1 MKFLHH
7 ISIRSKFILAL
18 IPTILALLWF
28 SFSGV
33 MERRDAENEMV
44 RMAKLITLARDA
56 GEFVHQL
63 QRERGLSAGYFG
75 SQGKKFGSEL
85 TTQRQDTDRAQQ
97 QFQQTATN
105 LSNSE
110 LGNDVSGEVGKI
122 AQKVQQLGE
131 FRRNIDSM
139 SISVTQA
146 LGYYSESIG
155 YLLNIVGDMTHL
167 VSDGGIVQRLAAY
180 YNLLNV
186 KEQAGLERAV
196 LSNTFSANNFAAGML
211 ERLNQMVGRG
221 DAYTTAYYMF
231 ANADLRRAFEQALSN
246 PSAQNALQMR
256 NKAIASPSGNFG
268 IDASQ
273 WFNQQTAK
281 IDELKKVEQ
290 LVANDLATQVNTLAA
305 EARQSWI
312 SYLAGALISLLMA
325 LGLASM
331 VMRSINEQLQQTLTT
346 IREMGGDLTRRLHV
360 LGTDELSQLNQAY
373 NASLENIADMVVS
386 IKHSSQ
392 TIGRASSEIANG
404 NQDLAQRTEEQS
416 ASLVQ
421 TASSMEEI
429 TVTVKQTADFA
440 GQARQLTTE
449 VDDQAQRVGAITESA
464 SSAMEK
470 IQDASQRVNAVVTA
484 IDAIAFQTNLLA
496 LNAAVEAARAGQHG
510 RGFSVVAAE
519 VRQLSQ
525 RSADEA
531 GKIRA
536 LIADSIAS
544 VSEGTKLVNQSNSG
558 ISDIVSGTRK
568 VRDLVNEIA
577 VAADEQSLG
586 IAQINEALS
595 QLEMVTQQNA
605 TLVSQASV
613 ASQMLDEQAIE
624 MESLVSRFKVDDNP
638 PQQTLQ
644 QTLQRPLPQARL
656 SR

>member
-1 MKFLHH
+1 MKSLHH

-18 IPTILALLWF
+18 IPPILALLWF

-33 MERRDAENEMV
+33 MERRSTENEMI

-56 GEFVHQL
+56 GEFAHQL

-75 SQGKKFGSEL
+75 SQGKNFGPEL
-85 TTQRQDTDRAQQ
+85 ATQRQATDRAQQ
-97 QFQQTATN
+97 VLEQTTAN
-105 LSNSE
+105 LSQDE
-110 LGNDVSGEVGKI
+110 LGAAVSEELGKI
-122 AQKVQQLGE
+122 AQKVQQIGE
-131 FRRNIDSM
+131 HRRNVDSI

-146 LGYYSESIG
+146 LGYYSDSVS

-167 VSDGGIVQRLAAY
+167 VSDGGIAQRLAAY

-196 LSNTFSANNFAAGML
+196 LSNTFSANSYAPGMF
-211 ERLNQMVGRG
+211 ERLNQMVGKG
-221 DAYTTAYYMF
+221 EAYTTAYNMF
-231 ANADLRRAFEQALSN
+231 ANADLRKAFEQALSN

-290 LVANDLATQVNTLAA
+290 LAANDLATQVNTLAA

-360 LGTDELSQLNQAY
+360 PGTDELSQLNQAY

-449 VDDQAQRVGAITESA
+449 VDDQAQRVGTITESA

-544 VSEGTKLVNQSNSG
+544 VSEGTKLVNQSNRG

-613 ASQMLDEQAIE
+613 ASQLLDEQAIE
-624 MESLVSRFKVDDNP
+624 MESLVSRFKVDDSA

-644 QTLQRPLPQARL
+644 QSLPQARL
-656 SR
+656 PR

>member
-1 MKFLHH
+1 MKSLHH

-18 IPTILALLWF
+18 LPPILALLWF

-33 MERRDAENEMV
+33 MERRNTENEMI
-44 RMAKLITLARDA
+44 RMGKLITLARDA
-56 GEFVHQL
+56 GEFAHQL

-75 SQGKKFGSEL
+75 SQGKNFGPEL
-85 TTQRQDTDRAQQ
+85 ATQRQDTDRAQQ
-97 QFQQTATN
+97 MLEQTTAN
-105 LSNSE
+105 LSQDE
-110 LGNDVSGEVGKI
+110 LGAAVSEELGKI
-122 AQKVQQLGE
+122 AQKVQQIGE
-131 FRRNIDSM
+131 HRRNVDSI

-146 LGYYSESIG
+146 LGYYSESVG

-167 VSDGGIVQRLAAY
+167 VSDGGIAQRLAAY

-196 LSNTFSANNFAAGML
+196 LSNTFSANSFAAGMF

-221 DAYTTAYYMF
+221 DAYITAYNMF
-231 ANADLRRAFEQALSN
+231 ANADLRSAFEQALNN
-246 PSAQNALQMR
+246 PAAQNALQMR
-256 NKAIASPSGNFG
+256 NKALASPGGNFG
-268 IDASQ
+268 IDAGQ
-273 WFNQQTAK
+273 WFNQQTVK

-290 LVANDLATQVNTLAA
+290 LATQDLTTQVNALAA
-305 EARQSWI
+305 DARRSWI

-331 VMRSINEQLQQTLTT
+331 IMRSINEQLQQTLTT
-346 IREMGGDLTRRLHV
+346 IREMGGDLTRRLRV
-360 LGTDELSQLNQAY
+360 PGTDELSQLNQAY

-386 IKHSSQ
+386 IKRSSQ
-392 TIGRASSEIANG
+392 TIGQASSEIANG

-449 VDDQAQRVGAITESA
+449 VDDQAHRVGTITESA
-464 SSAMEK
+464 SGAMEK
-470 IQDASQRVNAVVTA
+470 IQDASQRVNAVVSA

-544 VSEGTKLVNQSNSG
+544 VSEGTKLVNQSNRG
-558 ISDIVSGTRK
+558 INDIVVGTRK

-613 ASQMLDEQAIE
+613 ASQLLDEQAIE
-624 MESLVSRFKVDDNP
+624 MESLVSRFKVEDSA
-638 PQQTLQ
+638 PQQTL
-644 QTLQRPLPQARL
+644 RQALL

>member
-1 MKFLHH
+1 MKSLHH

-18 IPTILALLWF
+18 LPPILALLWF

-33 MERRDAENEMV
+33 MERRSTENEMM

-56 GEFVHQL
+56 GEFAHQL

-75 SQGKKFGSEL
+75 SQGKNFGPEL
-85 TTQRQDTDRAQQ
+85 TTQRQATDRAQQ
-97 QFQQTATN
+97 VLAQTTAN
-105 LSNSE
+105 LSQDE
-110 LGNDVSGEVGKI
+110 LGAAVSEELGKI
-122 AQKVQQLGE
+122 AQKVQQIGE
-131 FRRNIDSM
+131 HRRNVDSI

-146 LGYYSESIG
+146 LGYYSDSVS

-167 VSDGGIVQRLAAY
+167 VSDGGIAQRLAAY

-196 LSNTFSANNFAAGML
+196 LSNTFSANSFATGMF
-211 ERLNQMVGRG
+211 ERLNQMVGKG
-221 DAYTTAYYMF
+221 EAYTTAYNMF
-231 ANADLRRAFEQALSN
+231 ANADLRKAFEQALSN

-256 NKAIASPSGNFG
+256 NKAIASPGGNFG

-290 LVANDLATQVNTLAA
+290 LAANDLAAQVNTLAA

-346 IREMGGDLTRRLHV
+346 IREMGGDLTRRLRV
-360 LGTDELSQLNQAY
+360 PGTDELSQLNQAY

-449 VDDQAQRVGAITESA
+449 VDDQAQRVGTITESA
-464 SSAMEK
+464 SGAMER

-544 VSEGTKLVNQSNSG
+544 VSEGTKLVNQSNQG
-558 ISDIVSGTRK
+558 INDIVAGTRK

-613 ASQMLDEQAIE
+613 ASQLLDEQAIE
-624 MESLVSRFKVDDNP
+624 MESLVSRFKVDDNA

-644 QTLQRPLPQARL
+644 QPLQQALL

>member
-1 MKFLHH
+1 MKSLHH

-18 IPTILALLWF
+18 LPPILALLWF

-33 MERRDAENEMV
+33 VERRSTENEMI

-56 GEFVHQL
+56 GEFAHQL

-75 SQGKKFGSEL
+75 SQGKNFGAEL
-85 TTQRQDTDRAQQ
+85 TTQRQATDRAQQ
-97 QFQQTATN
+97 VLEQTTAN
-105 LSNSE
+105 LSQDE
-110 LGNDVSGEVGKI
+110 LGSSVSAELDKI
-122 AQKVQQLGE
+122 AQKTQQIGE
-131 FRRNIDSM
+131 HRRNVDNI
-139 SISVTQA
+139 SIPVAQA
-146 LGYYSESIG
+146 LGYYSDSVT

-167 VSDGGIVQRLAAY
+167 VSDGGIAQRLAAY

-196 LSNTFSANNFAAGML
+196 LSNTFSADNFAAGMF
-211 ERLNQMVGRG
+211 ERLNQMVGKG
-221 DAYTTAYYMF
+221 EAYITAYNMF
-231 ANADLRRAFEQALSN
+231 ANAEQRKAFEQALNN
-246 PSAQNALQMR
+246 PSAQSALQMR
-256 NKAIASPSGNFG
+256 NKAIASPGGNFA

-290 LVANDLATQVNTLAA
+290 LATHDLATQVNTLATD
-305 EARQSWI
+305 ARQSWI
-312 SYLAGALISLLMA
+312 SYLAGALVSLLMA
-325 LGLASM
+325 IGLALM
-331 VMRSINEQLQQTLTT
+331 IMRSINEQLQQTLTT
-346 IREMGGDLTRRLHV
+346 IREMGGDLTRRLRV
-360 LGTDELSQLNQAY
+360 PGTDELSQLNQAY

-386 IKHSSQ
+386 IKRSSQ

-440 GQARQLTTE
+440 GQTRQLTTE
-449 VDDQAQRVGAITESA
+449 VDDQAHRIGTITQSA
-464 SSAMEK
+464 SSAMER
-470 IQDASQRVNAVVTA
+470 IQDTSQRVNAVVAA

-544 VSEGTKLVNQSNSG
+544 VSEGTKLVNQSNRE
-558 ISDIVSGTRK
+558 INNIVAGTRK

-613 ASQMLDEQAIE
+613 ASQLLDEQAIE
-624 MESLVSRFKVDDNP
+624 MESLVSRFKVDDSAP
-638 PQQTLQ
+638 SQPLQ
-644 QTLQRPLPQARL
+644 HALL

>member
-1 MKFLHH
+1 MKSLHH

-18 IPTILALLWF
+18 LPPILALLWF

-33 MERRDAENEMV
+33 MERRSTENEMI
-44 RMAKLITLARDA
+44 RMEKLIALARDA
-56 GEFVHQL
+56 GEFAHQL

-75 SQGKKFGSEL
+75 SQGKNFGPEL
-85 TTQRQDTDRAQQ
+85 ATQRQATDRAQQ
-97 QFQQTATN
+97 MLEQTTAN
-105 LSNSE
+105 LSQDE
-110 LGNDVSGEVGKI
+110 LGAAVSEELGKI
-122 AQKVQQLGE
+122 AQKVQQIGE
-131 FRRNIDSM
+131 HRRNVDSI

-146 LGYYSESIG
+146 LGYYSESVG

-167 VSDGGIVQRLAAY
+167 VSDGGIAQRLAAY

-196 LSNTFSANNFAAGML
+196 LSNTFSANSFAAGMF

-221 DAYTTAYYMF
+221 DAYTTAYNMF
-231 ANADLRRAFEQALSN
+231 ANADLRSAFEQALNN
-246 PSAQNALQMR
+246 PAAQNTLQMR
-256 NKAIASPSGNFG
+256 NKALASPGGNFG
-268 IDASQ
+268 IDAGQ
-273 WFNQQTAK
+273 WFNQQTVK

-290 LVANDLATQVNTLAA
+290 LATQDLTTQVNALAA
-305 EARQSWI
+305 DARRSWI

-331 VMRSINEQLQQTLTT
+331 IMRSINEQLQQTLTT
-346 IREMGGDLTRRLHV
+346 IREMGGDLTRRLRV
-360 LGTDELSQLNQAY
+360 PGNDELSQLNQAY

-449 VDDQAQRVGAITESA
+449 VDDQARRVGTITESA
-464 SSAMEK
+464 SGAMEK

-544 VSEGTKLVNQSNSG
+544 VSEGTKLVNQSNRG
-558 ISDIVSGTRK
+558 INDIVVGTRK

-613 ASQMLDEQAIE
+613 ASQLLDEQAIE
-624 MESLVSRFKVDDNP
+624 MESLVSRFKVDDSA

-644 QTLQRPLPQARL
+644 QPLPQARL

>member
-1 MKFLHH
+1 MKSLHH

-18 IPTILALLWF
+18 LPPILALLWF

-33 MERRDAENEMV
+33 MERRSTENEMI

-56 GEFVHQL
+56 GEYAHQL

-75 SQGKKFGSEL
+75 SQGKNFGPEL
-85 TTQRQDTDRAQQ
+85 ATQRQATDRAQQ
-97 QFQQTATN
+97 VLEQTAAN
-105 LSNSE
+105 LSSAE
-110 LGNDVSGEVGKI
+110 LGDAVSEALARVT
-122 AQKVQQLGE
+122 QKTQQLGE
-131 FRRNIDSM
+131 HRRSVD
-139 SISVTQA
+139 SISIPVTQA
-146 LGYYSESIG
+146 IGYYSELVSN
-155 YLLNIVGDMTHL
+155 LLNIVGDMAHL
-167 VSDGGIVQRLAAY
+167 VSDGGIAQRLAAY

-196 LSNTFSANNFAAGML
+196 LSNAFSANSFSTGMF

-221 DAYTTAYYMF
+221 DAFTTAYNMF
-231 ANADLRRAFEQALSN
+231 ANTELRRAFEQALNN

-256 NKAIASPSGNFG
+256 NKAITTPGGNFD

-273 WFNQQTAK
+273 WFAQQTAK

-290 LVANDLATQVNTLAA
+290 LATNDLTAQVNTLAA
-305 EARQSWI
+305 NARQSWI
-312 SYLAGALISLLMA
+312 SYLAGALVSLLMA
-325 LGLASM
+325 LGLASL

-346 IREMGGDLTRRLHV
+346 IREMGGDLTRRLRV
-360 LGTDELSQLNQAY
+360 PGTDELSQLNQAY

-386 IKHSSQ
+386 IKRSSQ
-392 TIGRASSEIANG
+392 TIGQASSEIANG

-449 VDDQAQRVGAITESA
+449 VDDQAQRVGTITESA
-464 SSAMEK
+464 SGAMEK
-470 IQDASQRVNAVVTA
+470 IQNASQRVNAVVSA

-544 VSEGTKLVNQSNSG
+544 VSEGTKLVNQSNRG
-558 ISDIVSGTRK
+558 INDIVAGTRK

-613 ASQMLDEQAIE
+613 ASQLLDEQAIE
-624 MESLVSRFKVDDNP
+624 MESLVSRFKVDERA
-638 PQQTLQ
+638 PQQSLQ
-644 QTLQRPLPQARL
+644 HALL

>member
-1 MKFLHH
+1 MKSLHH
-7 ISIRSKFILAL
+7 ISIRSKLILAL
-18 IPTILALLWF
+18 LPPLLALLWF
-28 SFSGV
+28 SLSGV
-33 MERRDAENEMV
+33 MERRDTENEMI
-44 RMAKLITLARDA
+44 RMAKLIALARDA
-56 GEFVHQL
+56 GEFAHQL

-75 SQGKKFGSEL
+75 SQGKNFGAEL
-85 TTQRQDTDRAQQ
+85 TTQRQATDRAQQ
-97 QFQQTATN
+97 VLARTTAGLTQD
-105 LSNSE
+105 E
-110 LGNDVSGEVGKI
+110 LGSAVSKDLDNI
-122 AQKVQQLGE
+122 MQNAQQIDE
-131 FRRNIDSM
+131 YRRNVDNL

-146 LGYYSESIG
+146 LGYYSDFVS

-167 VSDGGIVQRLAAY
+167 VSDGGIAQRLAAY
-180 YNLLNV
+180 YSLLNV

-196 LSNTFSANNFAAGML
+196 LSNAFSANRFTDGMF
-211 ERLNQMVGRG
+211 ERLNQMVGKG
-221 DAYTTAYYMF
+221 EAYTAAYNMF
-231 ANADLRRAFEQALSN
+231 ANPDLHQAFEQALAT
-246 PSAQNALQMR
+246 PSVQLARQMR
-256 NKAIASPSGNFG
+256 DKAIASPDGNFN
-268 IDASQ
+268 IDASE

-281 IDELKKVEQ
+281 IDELKKIEQ
-290 LVANDLATQVNTLAA
+290 LAALDLTTQVSALSAD
-305 EARQSWI
+305 ARRSWM

-325 LGLASM
+325 FGLASM
-331 VMRSINEQLQQTLTT
+331 IMRSISDQLQNTLIT
-346 IREMGGDLTRRLHV
+346 IREMGGDLTRRLRV
-360 LGTDELSQLNQAY
+360 PGTDELSQLNQAY
-373 NASLENIADMVVS
+373 NAALENIANMVVS
-386 IKHSSQ
+386 VKQSSQ

-449 VDDQAQRVGAITESA
+449 VDDQARRVGTITEAASA
-464 SSAMEK
+464 AMES
-470 IQDASQRVNAVVTA
+470 IQNASQRVTAVVTA

-544 VSEGTKLVNQSNSG
+544 VSEGSKLVNQSNQG
-558 ISDIVSGTRK
+558 INEIVNGTRK

-613 ASQMLDEQAIE
+613 ASQLLDEQAIE
-624 MESLVSRFKVDDNP
+624 MESLVSRFKVDDSAAASP
-638 PQQTLQ
+638 SQHAL
-644 QTLQRPLPQARL
+644 L

>member
-1 MKFLHH
+1 MKSLHH

-18 IPTILALLWF
+18 LPPILALLWF

-33 MERRDAENEMV
+33 MERRSTENEMI
-44 RMAKLITLARDA
+44 RMEKLITLARDA
-56 GEFVHQL
+56 GEYAHQL

-75 SQGKKFGSEL
+75 SQGKNFGPEL
-85 TTQRQDTDRAQQ
+85 ATQRQATDRAQQ
-97 QFQQTATN
+97 VLEQTSAN
-105 LSNSE
+105 LSSAE
-110 LGNDVSGEVGKI
+110 LGDAVSEALARVT
-122 AQKVQQLGE
+122 QKTQQLGE
-131 FRRNIDSM
+131 HRRSVD
-139 SISVTQA
+139 SISIPVTQA
-146 LGYYSESIG
+146 IGYYSELVSN
-155 YLLNIVGDMTHL
+155 LLNIVGDMAHL
-167 VSDGGIVQRLAAY
+167 VSDGGIAQRLAAY

-196 LSNTFSANNFAAGML
+196 LSNAFSANSFATGMF

-221 DAYTTAYYMF
+221 DAFTTAYNMF
-231 ANADLRRAFEQALSN
+231 ANTELRRAFEQALNN

-256 NKAIASPSGNFG
+256 NKAITTPGGNFD

-273 WFNQQTAK
+273 WFAQQTAK

-290 LVANDLATQVNTLAA
+290 LATNDLTAQVNTLAA
-305 EARQSWI
+305 NARQSWI
-312 SYLAGALISLLMA
+312 SYLAGALVSLLMA
-325 LGLASM
+325 LGLASL

-346 IREMGGDLTRRLHV
+346 IREMGGDLTRRLRV
-360 LGTDELSQLNQAY
+360 PGTDELSQLNQAY

-386 IKHSSQ
+386 IKRSSQ
-392 TIGRASSEIANG
+392 TIGQASSEIANG

-449 VDDQAQRVGAITESA
+449 VDDQAQRVGTITESA
-464 SSAMEK
+464 SGAMEK
-470 IQDASQRVNAVVTA
+470 IQNASQRVNAVVSA

-544 VSEGTKLVNQSNSG
+544 VSEGTKLVNQSNRG
-558 ISDIVSGTRK
+558 INDIVAGTRK

-613 ASQMLDEQAIE
+613 ASQLLDEQAIE
-624 MESLVSRFKVDDNP
+624 MESLVSRFKVDERA
-638 PQQTLQ
+638 PQQPLQ
-644 QTLQRPLPQARL
+644 YALL

>member
-1 MKFLHH
+1 MKSLHH

-18 IPTILALLWF
+18 LPPILALLWF

-33 MERRDAENEMV
+33 MERRSTENEMI

-56 GEFVHQL
+56 GEYAHQL

-75 SQGKKFGSEL
+75 SQGKNFGPEL
-85 TTQRQDTDRAQQ
+85 ATQRQATDRAQQ
-97 QFQQTATN
+97 VLEQTAAN
-105 LSNSE
+105 LSSAE
-110 LGNDVSGEVGKI
+110 LGDAVSEALARVT
-122 AQKVQQLGE
+122 QKTQQLGE
-131 FRRNIDSM
+131 HRRSVD
-139 SISVTQA
+139 SISIPVTQA
-146 LGYYSESIG
+146 IGYYSELVSN
-155 YLLNIVGDMTHL
+155 LLNIVGDMAHL
-167 VSDGGIVQRLAAY
+167 VSDGGIAQRLAAY

-196 LSNTFSANNFAAGML
+196 LSNAFSANSFATGMF

-221 DAYTTAYYMF
+221 DAFTTAYNMF
-231 ANADLRRAFEQALSN
+231 ANTELRRAFEQALNN
-246 PSAQNALQMR
+246 PSAQSPLQMR
-256 NKAIASPSGNFG
+256 NKAITTPGGNFD

-273 WFNQQTAK
+273 WFAQQTAK

-290 LVANDLATQVNTLAA
+290 LAINDLTAQVNTLAA
-305 EARQSWI
+305 NARQSWI
-312 SYLAGALISLLMA
+312 SYLAGALVSLLMA
-325 LGLASM
+325 LGLASL

-346 IREMGGDLTRRLHV
+346 IREMGGDLTRRLRV
-360 LGTDELSQLNQAY
+360 PGTDELSQLNQAY

-386 IKHSSQ
+386 IKRSSQ
-392 TIGRASSEIANG
+392 TIGQASSEIANG

-449 VDDQAQRVGAITESA
+449 VDDQAQRVGTITESA
-464 SSAMEK
+464 SGAMEK
-470 IQDASQRVNAVVTA
+470 IQNASQRVNAVVSA

-544 VSEGTKLVNQSNSG
+544 VSEGTKLVNQSNRG
-558 ISDIVSGTRK
+558 INDIVAGTRK

-613 ASQMLDEQAIE
+613 ASQLLDEQAIE
-624 MESLVSRFKVDDNP
+624 MESLVSRFKVDESA
-638 PQQTLQ
+638 PQQPLQ
-644 QTLQRPLPQARL
+644 HALL

>member
-1 MKFLHH
+1 MKSLHH

-18 IPTILALLWF
+18 IPPILALLWF

-33 MERRDAENEMV
+33 MERRSTENEMI

-56 GEFVHQL
+56 GEFAHQL

-75 SQGKKFGSEL
+75 SQGKNFGPEL
-85 TTQRQDTDRAQQ
+85 ATQRQATDRAQQ
-97 QFQQTATN
+97 MLEQTTAN
-105 LSNSE
+105 LSQDE
-110 LGNDVSGEVGKI
+110 LGAAVSEELGKI
-122 AQKVQQLGE
+122 AQKVQQIGE
-131 FRRNIDSM
+131 HRRNVDSI

-146 LGYYSESIG
+146 LGYYSDSVS

-167 VSDGGIVQRLAAY
+167 VSDGGIAQRLAAY

-196 LSNTFSANNFAAGML
+196 LSNTFSANSYAPGMF
-211 ERLNQMVGRG
+211 ERLNQMVGKG
-221 DAYTTAYYMF
+221 EAYTTAYNMF
-231 ANADLRRAFEQALSN
+231 ANADLRKAFEQALSN

-256 NKAIASPSGNFG
+256 NKAIASPGGNFG

-290 LVANDLATQVNTLAA
+290 LAANDLATQVNTLAA

-360 LGTDELSQLNQAY
+360 PGTDELSQLNQAY

-449 VDDQAQRVGAITESA
+449 VDDQAQRVGTITESA

-544 VSEGTKLVNQSNSG
+544 VSEGTKLVNQSNRG

-613 ASQMLDEQAIE
+613 ASQLLDEQAIE
-624 MESLVSRFKVDDNP
+624 MESLVSRFKVDDSA

-644 QTLQRPLPQARL
+644 QSLPQARL
-656 SR
+656 PR

>member
-1 MKFLHH
+1 MKSLHH

-18 IPTILALLWF
+18 LPPILALLWF

-33 MERRDAENEMV
+33 VERRSAENEMI
-44 RMAKLITLARDA
+44 RMAKLITLAHDA
-56 GEFVHQL
+56 GEFAYQL

-75 SQGKKFGSEL
+75 SQGKNFGAEL
-85 TTQRQDTDRAQQ
+85 TTQRQATDRAQQ
-97 QFQQTATN
+97 VLEQTTAN
-105 LSNSE
+105 LSQDE
-110 LGNDVSGEVGKI
+110 LGSAVSGELDKI
-122 AQKVQQLGE
+122 AQKAQQLGE
-131 FRRNIDSM
+131 HRRNVDNI
-139 SISVTQA
+139 SIPVTQA
-146 LGYYSESIG
+146 LGYYSDSVT

-167 VSDGGIVQRLAAY
+167 VSDGGIAQRLAAY

-196 LSNTFSANNFAAGML
+196 LSNTFSADNFATGMF
-211 ERLNQMVGRG
+211 ERLNQMVGKG
-221 DAYTTAYYMF
+221 EAYITAYNMF
-231 ANADLRRAFEQALSN
+231 ANAEQRKAFEQALN
-246 PSAQNALQMR
+246 TPAAQSALQMR
-256 NKAIASPSGNFG
+256 NKAIASPGGNFA

-290 LVANDLATQVNTLAA
+290 FATHDLATQVNALAA
-305 EARQSWI
+305 DARRSWI
-312 SYLAGALISLLMA
+312 SYLAGALVSLLMA
-325 LGLASM
+325 IGLALM
-331 VMRSINEQLQQTLTT
+331 IMRSINEQLQQTLTT
-346 IREMGGDLTRRLHV
+346 IREMGGDLTRRLRV
-360 LGTDELSQLNQAY
+360 PGTDELSQLNQAY

-386 IKHSSQ
+386 IKRSSQ

-440 GQARQLTTE
+440 GQTRQLTTE
-449 VDDQAQRVGAITESA
+449 VDDQAHRIGTITQSA
-464 SSAMEK
+464 SSAMER
-470 IQDASQRVNAVVTA
+470 IQDTSQRVNAVVAA

-544 VSEGTKLVNQSNSG
+544 VSEGTKLVNQSNRE
-558 ISDIVSGTRK
+558 INNIVTGTRK

-595 QLEMVTQQNA
+595 QLDMVTQQNA

-613 ASQMLDEQAIE
+613 ASQLLDEQAIE
-624 MESLVSRFKVDDNP
+624 MESLVSRFKVDDSAP
-638 PQQTLQ
+638 LQ
-644 QTLQRPLPQARL
+644 PLPHALL

>member
-1 MKFLHH
+1 
-7 ISIRSKFILAL
+7 
-18 IPTILALLWF
+18 
-28 SFSGV
+28 
-33 MERRDAENEMV
+33 
-44 RMAKLITLARDA
+44 
-56 GEFVHQL
+56 
-63 QRERGLSAGYFG
+63 
-75 SQGKKFGSEL
+75 
-85 TTQRQDTDRAQQ
+85 
-97 QFQQTATN
+97 
-105 LSNSE
+105 
-110 LGNDVSGEVGKI
+110 
-122 AQKVQQLGE
+122 
-131 FRRNIDSM
+131 
-139 SISVTQA
+139 
-146 LGYYSESIG
+146 
-155 YLLNIVGDMTHL
+155 
-167 VSDGGIVQRLAAY
+167 GG
-180 YNLLNV
+180 
-186 KEQAGLERAV
+186 
-196 LSNTFSANNFAAGML
+196 NFA
-211 ERLNQMVGRG
+211 
-221 DAYTTAYYMF
+221 
-231 ANADLRRAFEQALSN
+231 
-246 PSAQNALQMR
+246 
-256 NKAIASPSGNFG
+256 

-290 LVANDLATQVNTLAA
+290 FATHDLATQVNALAA
-305 EARQSWI
+305 DARQSWI
-312 SYLAGALISLLMA
+312 SYLAGALVSLLMA
-325 LGLASM
+325 IGLALM
-331 VMRSINEQLQQTLTT
+331 IMRSINEQLQQTLTT
-346 IREMGGDLTRRLHV
+346 IREMGGDLTRRLRV
-360 LGTDELSQLNQAY
+360 PGTDELSQLNQAY

-386 IKHSSQ
+386 IKRSSQ

-440 GQARQLTTE
+440 GQTRQLTTE
-449 VDDQAQRVGAITESA
+449 VDDQAHRIGTITQSA
-464 SSAMEK
+464 SSAMER
-470 IQDASQRVNAVVTA
+470 IQDTSQRVNAVVAA

-544 VSEGTKLVNQSNSG
+544 VSEGTKLVNQSNRE
-558 ISDIVSGTRK
+558 INNIVTGTRK

-595 QLEMVTQQNA
+595 QLDMVTQQNA

-613 ASQMLDEQAIE
+613 ASQLLDEQAIE
-624 MESLVSRFKVDDNP
+624 MESLVSRFKVDDSAP
-638 PQQTLQ
+638 LQ
-644 QTLQRPLPQARL
+644 PLPHALL

>member
-1 MKFLHH
+1 MKSLHH

-18 IPTILALLWF
+18 LPPILALLWF

-33 MERRDAENEMV
+33 MERRSTENEMI
-44 RMAKLITLARDA
+44 RMEKLITLARDA
-56 GEFVHQL
+56 GEFAHQL

-85 TTQRQDTDRAQQ
+85 ATQRQDTDRAQQ
-97 QFQQTATN
+97 MLEQTTAN
-105 LSNSE
+105 LSQDE
-110 LGNDVSGEVGKI
+110 LGAAVSEELGKI
-122 AQKVQQLGE
+122 AQKVQQIGE
-131 FRRNIDSM
+131 HRRNVDSI

-146 LGYYSESIG
+146 LGYYSESVG

-167 VSDGGIVQRLAAY
+167 VSDGGIAQRLAAY

-196 LSNTFSANNFAAGML
+196 LSNTFSANSFAAGMF

-221 DAYTTAYYMF
+221 DAYITAYNMF
-231 ANADLRRAFEQALSN
+231 ANADLRSAFEQALNN
-246 PSAQNALQMR
+246 PAAQNALQMR
-256 NKAIASPSGNFG
+256 NKALASPGGNFG
-268 IDASQ
+268 IDAGQ
-273 WFNQQTAK
+273 WFNQQTVK

-290 LVANDLATQVNTLAA
+290 LATQDLTTQVNALAA
-305 EARQSWI
+305 DARRSWI

-331 VMRSINEQLQQTLTT
+331 IMRSINEQLQQTLTT
-346 IREMGGDLTRRLHV
+346 IREMGGDLTRRLRV
-360 LGTDELSQLNQAY
+360 PGTDELSQLNQAY

-449 VDDQAQRVGAITESA
+449 VDDQARRVGTITESA
-464 SSAMEK
+464 SGAMEK

-544 VSEGTKLVNQSNSG
+544 VSEGTKLVNQSNRG
-558 ISDIVSGTRK
+558 INDIVAGTRK

-613 ASQMLDEQAIE
+613 ASQLLDEQAIK
-624 MESLVSRFKVDDNP
+624 MESLVSRFKVDDNA
-638 PQQTLQ
+638 PQQ
-644 QTLQRPLPQARL
+644 PLRQALLAR
-656 SR
+656 

>member
-1 MKFLHH
+1 MKSLHH

-18 IPTILALLWF
+18 LPPILALLWF

-33 MERRDAENEMV
+33 MERRSTENEMI
-44 RMAKLITLARDA
+44 RMGKLITLARDA
-56 GEFVHQL
+56 GEFAHQL

-85 TTQRQDTDRAQQ
+85 ATQRQDTDRAQQ

-105 LSNSE
+105 LSDNE
-110 LGNDVSGEVGKI
+110 LGHDVSGEIGKI
-122 AQKVQQLGE
+122 AQKMQQLGE

-146 LGYYSESIG
+146 LGYYSESVG

-167 VSDGGIVQRLAAY
+167 VSDGGIAQRLAAY

-196 LSNTFSANNFAAGML
+196 LSNTFSANSFAAGMF

-221 DAYTTAYYMF
+221 DAYTTAYNMF
-231 ANADLRRAFEQALSN
+231 ANADLRSAFEQALNN
-246 PSAQNALQMR
+246 PAAQNALQMR
-256 NKAIASPSGNFG
+256 NKALASPGGNFG
-268 IDASQ
+268 IDAGQ
-273 WFNQQTAK
+273 WFNQQTVK

-290 LVANDLATQVNTLAA
+290 LATQDLTTQVNALAA
-305 EARQSWI
+305 DARRSWI

-331 VMRSINEQLQQTLTT
+331 IMRSINEQLQQTLTT
-346 IREMGGDLTRRLHV
+346 IREMGGDLTRRLRV
-360 LGTDELSQLNQAY
+360 PGNDELSQLNQAY

-449 VDDQAQRVGAITESA
+449 VDDQARRVGTITESA
-464 SSAMEK
+464 SGAMEK

-544 VSEGTKLVNQSNSG
+544 VSEGTKLVNQSNRG
-558 ISDIVSGTRK
+558 INDIVVGTRK

-613 ASQMLDEQAIE
+613 ASQLLDEQAIE
-624 MESLVSRFKVDDNP
+624 MESLVSRFKVDDNA

-644 QTLQRPLPQARL
+644 QTLQQPLPQARL

>member
-1 MKFLHH
+1 MKSLHH

-18 IPTILALLWF
+18 IPPILALLWF

-33 MERRDAENEMV
+33 MERRSTENEMI

-56 GEFVHQL
+56 GEFAHQL

-75 SQGKKFGSEL
+75 SQGKNFGPEL
-85 TTQRQDTDRAQQ
+85 ATQRQATDRAQQ
-97 QFQQTATN
+97 VLEQTTAN
-105 LSNSE
+105 LSQDE
-110 LGNDVSGEVGKI
+110 LGAAVSEELGKI
-122 AQKVQQLGE
+122 AQKVQQIGE
-131 FRRNIDSM
+131 HRRNVDSI

-146 LGYYSESIG
+146 LGYYSDSVS

-167 VSDGGIVQRLAAY
+167 VSDGGIAQRLAAY

-196 LSNTFSANNFAAGML
+196 LSNTFSANSYAPGMF
-211 ERLNQMVGRG
+211 ERLNQMVGKG
-221 DAYTTAYYMF
+221 EAYTTAYNMF
-231 ANADLRRAFEQALSN
+231 ANADLRKAFEQALSN

-256 NKAIASPSGNFG
+256 NKAIASPGGNFG

-290 LVANDLATQVNTLAA
+290 LAANDLATQVNTLAA

-360 LGTDELSQLNQAY
+360 PGTDELSQLNQAY

-449 VDDQAQRVGAITESA
+449 VDDQAQRVGTITESA

-544 VSEGTKLVNQSNSG
+544 VSEGTKLVNQSNRG

-613 ASQMLDEQAIE
+613 ASQLLDEQAIE
-624 MESLVSRFKVDDNP
+624 MESLVSRFKVDDSA

-644 QTLQRPLPQARL
+644 QSLPQARL
-656 SR
+656 PR

>member
-1 MKFLHH
+1 MKSLHH

-18 IPTILALLWF
+18 LPPILALLWF

-33 MERRDAENEMV
+33 MERRSTENEMI
-44 RMAKLITLARDA
+44 RMEKLITLARDA
-56 GEFVHQL
+56 GEYAHQL

-75 SQGKKFGSEL
+75 SQGKNFGPEL
-85 TTQRQDTDRAQQ
+85 ATQRQATDRAQQ
-97 QFQQTATN
+97 VLEQTAAN
-105 LSNSE
+105 LSSAE
-110 LGNDVSGEVGKI
+110 LGDAVSEALARVT
-122 AQKVQQLGE
+122 QKTQQLGE
-131 FRRNIDSM
+131 HRRSVD
-139 SISVTQA
+139 SISIPVTQA
-146 LGYYSESIG
+146 IGYYSELVSN
-155 YLLNIVGDMTHL
+155 LLNIVGDMAHL
-167 VSDGGIVQRLAAY
+167 VSDGGIAQRLAAY

-196 LSNTFSANNFAAGML
+196 LSNAFSANSFATGMF

-221 DAYTTAYYMF
+221 DAFTTAYNMF
-231 ANADLRRAFEQALSN
+231 ANTELRRAFEQALNN
-246 PSAQNALQMR
+246 PSAQSALQMR
-256 NKAIASPSGNFG
+256 NKAITTPGGNFD

-273 WFNQQTAK
+273 WFAQQTAK

-290 LVANDLATQVNTLAA
+290 LAINDLTAQVNTLAA
-305 EARQSWI
+305 NARQSWI
-312 SYLAGALISLLMA
+312 SYLAGALVSLLMA
-325 LGLASM
+325 LGLASL

-346 IREMGGDLTRRLHV
+346 IREMGGDLTRRLRV
-360 LGTDELSQLNQAY
+360 PGTDELSQLNQAY

-386 IKHSSQ
+386 IKRSSQ
-392 TIGRASSEIANG
+392 TIGQASSEIANG

-449 VDDQAQRVGAITESA
+449 VDDQAQRVGTITESA
-464 SSAMEK
+464 SGAMEK
-470 IQDASQRVNAVVTA
+470 IQNASQRVNAVVSA

-544 VSEGTKLVNQSNSG
+544 VSEGTKLVNQSNRG
-558 ISDIVSGTRK
+558 INDIVAGTRK

-613 ASQMLDEQAIE
+613 ASQLLDEQAIE
-624 MESLVSRFKVDDNP
+624 MESLVSRFKVDESA
-638 PQQTLQ
+638 PQQSLQ
-644 QTLQRPLPQARL
+644 HALL

>member
-1 MKFLHH
+1 MKSLHH

-18 IPTILALLWF
+18 LPPILALLWF

-33 MERRDAENEMV
+33 MERRSTEHEMV
-44 RMAKLITLARDA
+44 RMEKLITLARDA
-56 GEFVHQL
+56 GELAHQL
-63 QRERGLSAGYFG
+63 QRERGMSAGYFG
-75 SQGKKFGSEL
+75 SQGKKFGAEL
-85 TTQRQDTDRAQQ
+85 TTQRQASDRAQQ
-97 QFQQTATN
+97 QFQQTAAN
-105 LSNSE
+105 LSDSE
-110 LGNDVSGEVGKI
+110 LGNDVSGEIGKI
-122 AQKVQQLGE
+122 TQKMQQLGE
-131 FRRNIDSM
+131 YRRNIDSM

-146 LGYYSESIG
+146 LGYYSDSVS
-155 YLLNIVGDMTHL
+155 YLLSIVGDMTHL
-167 VSDGGIVQRLAAY
+167 VSDGGIAQRLAAY

-196 LSNTFSANNFAAGML
+196 LSNTFSANSFATGMF
-211 ERLNQMVGRG
+211 ERLNQMVGKG
-221 DAYTTAYYMF
+221 EAYITAYNMF
-231 ANADLRRAFEQALSN
+231 ANAELRKAFEQALNN
-246 PSAQNALQMR
+246 PAAQNALQMR
-256 NKAIASPSGNFG
+256 NKAIASPSGNFS
-268 IDASQ
+268 IDANQ
-273 WFNQQTAK
+273 WFNQQTVK
-281 IDELKKVEQ
+281 IDELKNVEQ
-290 LVANDLATQVNTLAA
+290 LATNDLTAQVNALAA
-305 EARQSWI
+305 DARQSWI

-331 VMRSINEQLQQTLTT
+331 IMRSINEQLQQTLTT
-346 IREMGGDLTRRLHV
+346 IREMGGDLTRRLRV
-360 LGTDELSQLNQAY
+360 PGTDELSQLNQAY
-373 NASLENIADMVVS
+373 NASLENIADMVVN
-386 IKHSSQ
+386 IKRSSQ
-392 TIGRASSEIANG
+392 TIGRASSEISNG

-449 VDDQAQRVGAITESA
+449 VDDQAHRVGTITESA
-464 SSAMEK
+464 SDAMER
-470 IQDASQRVNAVVTA
+470 IQDTSQRVNAVVAA

-536 LIADSIAS
+536 LISDSIAS
-544 VSEGTKLVNQSNSG
+544 VNEGTKLVNQSNQG
-558 ISDIVSGTRK
+558 INDIVTGTRK

-613 ASQMLDEQAIE
+613 ASQLLDEQAIE
-624 MESLVSRFKVDDNP
+624 MESLVSHFKVDDSA
-638 PQQTLQ
+638 PQQPLQ
-644 QTLQRPLPQARL
+644 HALL

>member
-1 MKFLHH
+1 MKSLHH

-18 IPTILALLWF
+18 LPPILALLWF

-33 MERRDAENEMV
+33 MERRSTENEMI
-44 RMAKLITLARDA
+44 RMEKLITLARDS
-56 GEFVHQL
+56 GELAHQL

-85 TTQRQDTDRAQQ
+85 ATQRQDTDRAQQ

-105 LSNSE
+105 LSDSE
-110 LGNDVSGEVGKI
+110 LGNDVSEEIGKI
-122 AQKVQQLGE
+122 AQKMQQLGE

-146 LGYYSESIG
+146 LGYYSESVG

-167 VSDGGIVQRLAAY
+167 VSDGGIAQRLAAY

-196 LSNTFSANNFAAGML
+196 LSNTFSANSFAAGMF

-221 DAYTTAYYMF
+221 DAYISAYNMF
-231 ANADLRRAFEQALSN
+231 ANADLRKAFEQALNN

-256 NKAIASPSGNFG
+256 NQALASPGGNFG

-273 WFNQQTAK
+273 WFNQQTVK
-281 IDELKKVEQ
+281 IDELKKIEQ
-290 LVANDLATQVNTLAA
+290 LATRDLTTQVNALAA
-305 EARQSWI
+305 DARRSWI

-331 VMRSINEQLQQTLTT
+331 VMRSINEQLRQTLTT
-346 IREMGGDLTRRLHV
+346 IREMGGDLTRRLRV
-360 LGTDELSQLNQAY
+360 PGTDELSQLNQAY

-449 VDDQAQRVGAITESA
+449 VDDQARRVGTITESA
-464 SSAMEK
+464 SGAMEK
-470 IQDASQRVNAVVTA
+470 IQDASQRVNAVVAA

-544 VSEGTKLVNQSNSG
+544 VSEGTKLVNQSNRG
-558 ISDIVSGTRK
+558 ISDIVAGTRK

-613 ASQMLDEQAIE
+613 ASQLLDEQAIE
-624 MESLVSRFKVDDNP
+624 MESLVSRFKVDDSAP
-638 PQQTLQ
+638 PQTLQ
-644 QTLQRPLPQARL
+644 QPLPQARL

>member
-1 MKFLHH
+1 MKSLHY

-18 IPTILALLWF
+18 FPPILALLWF

-33 MERRDAENEMV
+33 AERLNTENEMI

-56 GEFVHQL
+56 GEFTHQL

-75 SQGKKFGSEL
+75 SQGKKFGPEL
-85 TTQRQDTDRAQQ
+85 ATQRQATDRAQQ
-97 QFQQTATN
+97 VLEHTTAN
-105 LSNSE
+105 MSRSEFGDAVSEE
-110 LGNDVSGEVGKI
+110 LGHVTQKI
-122 AQKVQQLGE
+122 QQLGE
-131 FRRNIDSM
+131 HRRNVDSL
-139 SISVTQA
+139 SIPVTQA
-146 LGYYSESIG
+146 IGYYSDSVSN
-155 YLLNIVGDMTHL
+155 LLNIVGDMTHL
-167 VSDGGIVQRLAAY
+167 VSDGSIALRLAAY

-196 LSNTFSANNFAAGML
+196 LSNTFSANSFATGMF
-211 ERLNQMVGRG
+211 ERLNQMVGQG
-221 DAYTTAYYMF
+221 NAYTTAYNMF
-231 ANADLRRAFEQALSN
+231 ANPELRKAFEQALNN
-246 PSAQNALQMR
+246 PSAQSALQMR
-256 NKAIASPSGNFG
+256 NKAIASPDGNFA

-290 LVANDLATQVNTLAA
+290 LTANDLTTQVNALAA
-305 EARQSWI
+305 DAHQSWI
-312 SYLAGALISLLMA
+312 SYLVGALVSLLMA
-325 LGLASM
+325 IGLALM
-331 VMRSINEQLQQTLTT
+331 IMRSINEQLQQTLTT
-346 IREMGGDLTRRLHV
+346 IREMGGDLTRRLRV
-360 LGTDELSQLNQAY
+360 PGTDELSQLNQAY
-373 NASLENIADMVVS
+373 NTSLENIADMVVN

-392 TIGRASSEIANG
+392 IIGRASSEIANG
-404 NQDLAQRTEEQS
+404 NHDLAQRTEEQS

-449 VDDQAQRVGAITESA
+449 VDDQAHRVGTITEAA
-464 SSAMEK
+464 SGAMEK
-470 IQDASQRVNAVVTA
+470 IQDASQRVNAVVAA

-531 GKIRA
+531 GKIRS

-544 VSEGTKLVNQSNSG
+544 VSEGTKLVNQSNRG
-558 ISDIVSGTRK
+558 LNDIITGTRK

-586 IAQINEALS
+586 IAQINEALN
-595 QLEMVTQQNA
+595 QLEMVTQQNV
-605 TLVSQASV
+605 TLVAEASV
-613 ASQMLDEQAIE
+613 ASQSLDEQAIE
-624 MESLVSRFKVDDNP
+624 MESLVSRFKVDNRA
-638 PQQTLQ
+638 PQQ
-644 QTLQRPLPQARL
+644 PLPYAQL

>member
-1 MKFLHH
+1 MKSLHH

-18 IPTILALLWF
+18 IPPILALLWF

-33 MERRDAENEMV
+33 MERRSTENEMI

-56 GEFVHQL
+56 GEFAHQL

-75 SQGKKFGSEL
+75 SQGKNFGPEL
-85 TTQRQDTDRAQQ
+85 ATQRQATDRAQQ
-97 QFQQTATN
+97 MLEQTTAN
-105 LSNSE
+105 LSQDE
-110 LGNDVSGEVGKI
+110 LGAAVSEELGKI
-122 AQKVQQLGE
+122 AQKVQQIGE
-131 FRRNIDSM
+131 HRRNVDSI

-146 LGYYSESIG
+146 LGYYSDSVS

-167 VSDGGIVQRLAAY
+167 VSDGGIAQRLAAY

-196 LSNTFSANNFAAGML
+196 LSNTFSANSYAPGMF
-211 ERLNQMVGRG
+211 ERLNQMVGKG
-221 DAYTTAYYMF
+221 EAYTTAYNMF
-231 ANADLRRAFEQALSN
+231 ANADLRKAFEQALSN

-256 NKAIASPSGNFG
+256 NKAIASPGGNFG

-290 LVANDLATQVNTLAA
+290 LAANDLATQVNTLAA

-360 LGTDELSQLNQAY
+360 PGTDELSQLNQAY

-449 VDDQAQRVGAITESA
+449 VDDQAQRVGTITESA
-464 SSAMEK
+464 SSAMER

-544 VSEGTKLVNQSNSG
+544 VSEGTKLVNQSNRG

-613 ASQMLDEQAIE
+613 ASQLLDEQAIE
-624 MESLVSRFKVDDNP
+624 MESLVSRFKVDDSA

-644 QTLQRPLPQARL
+644 QSLPQARL
-656 SR
+656 PR

>member
-1 MKFLHH
+1 MKSLHH

-18 IPTILALLWF
+18 LPPILALLWF

-33 MERRDAENEMV
+33 VERRSAENEMI
-44 RMAKLITLARDA
+44 RMAKLITLAHDA
-56 GEFVHQL
+56 GEFAYQL

-75 SQGKKFGSEL
+75 SQGKNFGAEL
-85 TTQRQDTDRAQQ
+85 TTQRQATDRAQQ
-97 QFQQTATN
+97 VLEQTTAN
-105 LSNSE
+105 LSQDE
-110 LGNDVSGEVGKI
+110 LGSAVSAELDKI
-122 AQKVQQLGE
+122 AQKAQQLGE
-131 FRRNIDSM
+131 HRRNVDNI
-139 SISVTQA
+139 SIPVTQA
-146 LGYYSESIG
+146 LGYYSDSVT

-167 VSDGGIVQRLAAY
+167 VSDGGIAQRLAAY

-196 LSNTFSANNFAAGML
+196 LSNTFSADNFATGMF
-211 ERLNQMVGRG
+211 ERLNQMVGKG
-221 DAYTTAYYMF
+221 EAYITAYNMF
-231 ANADLRRAFEQALSN
+231 ANAEQRKAFEQALN
-246 PSAQNALQMR
+246 TPAAQSALQMR
-256 NKAIASPSGNFG
+256 NKAIASPGGNFA

-290 LVANDLATQVNTLAA
+290 FATHDLATQVNALAA
-305 EARQSWI
+305 DARQSWI
-312 SYLAGALISLLMA
+312 SYLAGALVSLLMA
-325 LGLASM
+325 IGMALM
-331 VMRSINEQLQQTLTT
+331 IMRSINEQLQQTLTT
-346 IREMGGDLTRRLHV
+346 IREMGGDLTRRLRV
-360 LGTDELSQLNQAY
+360 PGTDELSQLNQAY

-386 IKHSSQ
+386 IKRSSQ

-440 GQARQLTTE
+440 GQTRQLTTE
-449 VDDQAQRVGAITESA
+449 VDDQAHRIGTITQSA
-464 SSAMEK
+464 SSAMER
-470 IQDASQRVNAVVTA
+470 IQDTSQRVNAVVAA

-544 VSEGTKLVNQSNSG
+544 VSEGTKLVNQSNRE
-558 ISDIVSGTRK
+558 INNIVTGTRK

-595 QLEMVTQQNA
+595 QLDMVTQQNA

-613 ASQMLDEQAIE
+613 ASQLLDEQAIE
-624 MESLVSRFKVDDNP
+624 MESLVSRFKVDDSAP
-638 PQQTLQ
+638 LQ
-644 QTLQRPLPQARL
+644 PLPHALL

>member
-1 MKFLHH
+1 MKSLHH

-18 IPTILALLWF
+18 LPPILALLWF

-33 MERRDAENEMV
+33 MERRGTENEMI

-56 GEFVHQL
+56 GEFAHQL
-63 QRERGLSAGYFG
+63 QRERGMSAGYFG

-97 QFQQTATN
+97 QFQQTAAN
-105 LSNSE
+105 LSDSE
-110 LGNDVSGEVGKI
+110 LGNDVSGEIGKI
-122 AQKVQQLGE
+122 AQRMQQIGE
-131 FRRNIDSM
+131 YRRNIDSL

-146 LGYYSESIG
+146 LGYYSDSVN

-167 VSDGGIVQRLAAY
+167 VSDGSIAQRLAAY
-180 YNLLNV
+180 YSLLNV

-196 LSNTFSANNFAAGML
+196 LSNTFSANSFAAGMF
-211 ERLNQMVGRG
+211 ERLNQMVGKG
-221 DAYTTAYYMF
+221 EAYTTAYNMF
-231 ANADLRRAFEQALSN
+231 ANTDLRKAFEQALNN

-256 NKAIASPSGNFG
+256 NKAIASPGGNFG

-290 LVANDLATQVNTLAA
+290 LAANDLATQVNTLAA

-331 VMRSINEQLQQTLTT
+331 IMRSINEQLQQTLTT
-346 IREMGGDLTRRLHV
+346 IREMGGDLTRRLRV
-360 LGTDELSQLNQAY
+360 PGTDELSQLNQAY

-449 VDDQAQRVGAITESA
+449 VDDQAQRVGTITESA
-464 SSAMEK
+464 SGAMER

-544 VSEGTKLVNQSNSG
+544 VSEGTKLVNQSNRG

-613 ASQMLDEQAIE
+613 ASQLLDEQAIE
-624 MESLVSRFKVDDNP
+624 MESLVSRFKVDDSA

-644 QTLQRPLPQARL
+644 QSLPQARL
-656 SR
+656 PR

>member
-1 MKFLHH
+1 MKSLHH

-18 IPTILALLWF
+18 LPPILALLWF

-33 MERRDAENEMV
+33 VERRSTENEMI
-44 RMAKLITLARDA
+44 RMEKLITLARDA
-56 GEFVHQL
+56 GEYAHQL

-75 SQGKKFGSEL
+75 SQGKNFGPEL
-85 TTQRQDTDRAQQ
+85 TTQRQATDRAQQ
-97 QFQQTATN
+97 VLEQTAAN
-105 LSNSE
+105 LSRAE
-110 LGNDVSGEVGKI
+110 LGDAVSEELGRI
-122 AQKVQQLGE
+122 SQKMQQLGE
-131 FRRNIDSM
+131 HRRSVD
-139 SISVTQA
+139 SISIPVAQA
-146 LGYYSESIG
+146 IGYYSDSVS

-167 VSDGGIVQRLAAY
+167 VSDGGIAQRLAAY

-196 LSNTFSANNFAAGML
+196 LSNTFSANSFAAGMF

-221 DAYTTAYYMF
+221 EAYTTAYNMF
-231 ANADLRRAFEQALSN
+231 ANPELRKAFEQALNN
-246 PSAQNALQMR
+246 PSAQSALQMR
-256 NKAIASPSGNFG
+256 NKAIASPGGNFG

-290 LVANDLATQVNTLAA
+290 LATNDLTAQVNTLAA
-305 EARQSWI
+305 NARQSWI
-312 SYLAGALISLLMA
+312 SYLVGALVSLLMA

-346 IREMGGDLTRRLHV
+346 IREMGGDLTRRLRV
-360 LGTDELSQLNQAY
+360 PGTDELSQLNQAY

-386 IKHSSQ
+386 IKRSSQ
-392 TIGRASSEIANG
+392 TIGQASSEIANG

-449 VDDQAQRVGAITESA
+449 VDDQAHHVGTITESA
-464 SSAMEK
+464 SGAMER
-470 IQDASQRVNAVVTA
+470 IQDASQRVNSVVSA

-544 VSEGTKLVNQSNSG
+544 VSEGTKLVNQSNRG
-558 ISDIVSGTRK
+558 INDIVAGTRK

-613 ASQMLDEQAIE
+613 ASQLLDEQAIK
-624 MESLVSRFKVDDNP
+624 MVSLVSRFKVDDNA
-638 PQQTLQ
+638 PQQ
-644 QTLQRPLPQARL
+644 PLRQALL

>member
-1 MKFLHH
+1 MKSLHH

-18 IPTILALLWF
+18 LPPILALLWF

-33 MERRDAENEMV
+33 MERRSTENEMI
-44 RMAKLITLARDA
+44 RMGKLITLARDA
-56 GEFVHQL
+56 GEFAHQL

-85 TTQRQDTDRAQQ
+85 ATQRQDTDRAQQ

-105 LSNSE
+105 LSDNE
-110 LGNDVSGEVGKI
+110 LGHDVSGEIGKI
-122 AQKVQQLGE
+122 AQKMQQLGE

-146 LGYYSESIG
+146 LGYYSESVG

-167 VSDGGIVQRLAAY
+167 VSDGGIAQRLAAY

-196 LSNTFSANNFAAGML
+196 LSNTFSANSFAAGMF

-221 DAYTTAYYMF
+221 DAYTTAYNMF
-231 ANADLRRAFEQALSN
+231 ANADLRSAFEQALNN
-246 PSAQNALQMR
+246 PAAQNALQMR
-256 NKAIASPSGNFG
+256 NKALASPGGNFG
-268 IDASQ
+268 IDAGQ
-273 WFNQQTAK
+273 WFNQQTVK

-290 LVANDLATQVNTLAA
+290 LATQDLTTQVNALAA
-305 EARQSWI
+305 DARRSWI

-331 VMRSINEQLQQTLTT
+331 IMRSINEQLQQTLTT
-346 IREMGGDLTRRLHV
+346 IREMGGDLTRRLRV
-360 LGTDELSQLNQAY
+360 PGNDELSQLNQAY

-449 VDDQAQRVGAITESA
+449 VDDQARRVGTITESA
-464 SSAMEK
+464 SGAMEK

-544 VSEGTKLVNQSNSG
+544 VSEGTKLVNQSNRG
-558 ISDIVSGTRK
+558 INDIVVGTRK

-613 ASQMLDEQAIE
+613 ASQLLDEQAIE
-624 MESLVSRFKVDDNP
+624 MESLVSRFKVDDNA

-644 QTLQRPLPQARL
+644 QPLPQARL

>member
-1 MKFLHH
+1 MKSLHH

-18 IPTILALLWF
+18 LPPILALLWF

-33 MERRDAENEMV
+33 VERRSAENEMI
-44 RMAKLITLARDA
+44 RMAKLITLAHDA
-56 GEFVHQL
+56 GEFAYQL

-75 SQGKKFGSEL
+75 SQGKNFGAEL
-85 TTQRQDTDRAQQ
+85 TTQRQATDRAQQ
-97 QFQQTATN
+97 VLEQTTAN
-105 LSNSE
+105 LSQDE
-110 LGNDVSGEVGKI
+110 LGSAVSGELDKI
-122 AQKVQQLGE
+122 AQKAQQLGE
-131 FRRNIDSM
+131 HRRNVDNI
-139 SISVTQA
+139 SIPVTQA
-146 LGYYSESIG
+146 LGYYSDSVT

-167 VSDGGIVQRLAAY
+167 VSDGGIAQRLAAY

-196 LSNTFSANNFAAGML
+196 LSNTFSADNFATGMF
-211 ERLNQMVGRG
+211 ERLNQMVGKG
-221 DAYTTAYYMF
+221 EAYITAYNMF
-231 ANADLRRAFEQALSN
+231 ANAEQRKAFEQALN
-246 PSAQNALQMR
+246 TPAAQSALQMR
-256 NKAIASPSGNFG
+256 NKAIASPGGNFA

-290 LVANDLATQVNTLAA
+290 FATHDLATQVNALAA
-305 EARQSWI
+305 DARQSWI
-312 SYLAGALISLLMA
+312 SYLAGALVSLLMA
-325 LGLASM
+325 IGLALM
-331 VMRSINEQLQQTLTT
+331 IMRSINEQLQQTLTT
-346 IREMGGDLTRRLHV
+346 IREMGGDLTRRLRV
-360 LGTDELSQLNQAY
+360 PGTDELSQLNQAY

-386 IKHSSQ
+386 IKRSSQ

-440 GQARQLTTE
+440 GQTRQLTTE
-449 VDDQAQRVGAITESA
+449 VDDQAHRIGTITQSA
-464 SSAMEK
+464 SSAMER
-470 IQDASQRVNAVVTA
+470 IQDTSQRVNAVVAA

-544 VSEGTKLVNQSNSG
+544 VSEGTKLVNQSNRE
-558 ISDIVSGTRK
+558 INNIVTGTRK

-595 QLEMVTQQNA
+595 QLDMVTQQNA

-613 ASQMLDEQAIE
+613 ASQLLDEQAIE
-624 MESLVSRFKVDDNP
+624 MESLVSRFKVDDSAP
-638 PQQTLQ
+638 LQ
-644 QTLQRPLPQARL
+644 PLPHALL